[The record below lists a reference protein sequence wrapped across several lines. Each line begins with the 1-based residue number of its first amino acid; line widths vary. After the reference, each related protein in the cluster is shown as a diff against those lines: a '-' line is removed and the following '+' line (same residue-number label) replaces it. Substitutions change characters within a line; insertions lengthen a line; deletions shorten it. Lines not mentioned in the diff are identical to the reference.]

1 MATDDDEDLFAEQ
14 MQDVTPLVSPRAD
27 RRKHWQGASETQLQR
42 RRAAEQ
48 FVEDAQSENFLTLS
62 EVPQRQP
69 LEVLEWKQDGV
80 QHAVFS
86 KLRRGGYA
94 LEYELDLHQKTVK
107 EAQQGVFALFQRV
120 RAQQWRCVLISH
132 GKGERSATPGRL
144 KSYVAQWLIDHPDV
158 IAYCSAQ
165 RMHGGVGS
173 VYVLVKKSAAG
184 KAANRERFGR
194 KGEPNEI

>member
-1 MATDDDEDLFAEQ
+1 METDNEDADLFAEQ
-14 MQDVTPLVSPRAD
+14 MQDVTPLVSPRTSA
-27 RRKHWQGASETQLQR
+27 RPSWQGASESQLQR

-48 FVEDAQSENFLTLS
+48 FAEDPQRENFLTLA
-62 EVPQRQP
+62 EVPLRQP

-107 EAQQGVFALFQRV
+107 EAQQEVFTLLQRV

-144 KSYVAQWLIDHPDV
+144 KSYVAQWLIDHPEV

-184 KAANRERFGR
+184 KAANRERFGQ
-194 KGEPNEI
+194 KGEL

>member
-27 RRKHWQGASETQLQR
+27 RRTHWQGASETQLQR

-94 LEYELDLHQKTVK
+94 LEYTLDLHQKTVK
-107 EAQQGVFALFQRV
+107 EAQQEVFALFQRV

-184 KAANRERFGR
+184 KAANRERFGQ
-194 KGEPNEI
+194 KGESNET

>member
-1 MATDDDEDLFAEQ
+1 MTRDEDEDLFAEQ
-14 MQDVTPLVSPRAD
+14 MQDVTPLVTPRTD
-27 RRKHWQGASETQLQR
+27 TRPNWQGASESQLQR

-48 FVEDAQSENFLTLS
+48 FPEDEQSKNFLTLS
-62 EVPQRQP
+62 EVPLRQP
-69 LEVLEWKQDGV
+69 LEALEWKQNGV

-107 EAQQGVFALFQRV
+107 EAQQAVFSLFQHM
-120 RAQQWRCVLISH
+120 RAKNWRCVLISH
-132 GKGERSATPGRL
+132 GKGERSSTPGRL
-144 KSYVAQWLIDHPDV
+144 KSFVAQWLIDHPDV

-184 KAANRERFGR
+184 KAANRERYGL
-194 KGEPNEI
+194 KGDSN